1 MTYMKSL
8 SCAAGALLF
17 GGTLGSVPTAFA
29 GLEINGHFYNDN
41 SGGGYGGGYY
51 YFGGGGGAS
60 TLQVGGGVFGTNG
73 GNDGY
78 WNSFSEPSFSARSL
92 VNASGQAT
100 GVTFAQSMAPTH
112 AGTHSTGPG
121 WINGFGGGQ
130 NEALMNSYAYSKTT
144 SANPNT
150 FIFAG
155 LASGATFDLYIYTQP
170 DGDGAGRRLGMTVE
184 GVTQTSS
191 AASITVSEFVLGQN
205 YLKFSG
211 ITVGASG
218 TIGGSWWMVAGEA
231 DFNGFQLIETTV
243 VPAPG
248 AAALL
253 LAAGL
258 IGSRRRR

>member
-1 MTYMKSL
+1 MKYMKSL
-8 SCAAGALLF
+8 SCATGALLF
-17 GGTLGSVPTAFA
+17 GGTLGLAPAALA
-29 GLEINGHFYNDN
+29 GVEINGHFYNDN
-41 SGGGYGGGYY
+41 SGSGYY
-51 YFGGGGGAS
+51 YFSGGAGAS
-60 TLQVGGGVFGTNG
+60 TTQVGGGVFATAG
-73 GNDGY
+73 GY
-78 WNSFSEPSFSARSL
+78 WNAFNSPSLPATSL
-92 VNASGQAT
+92 LNASGQAT

-121 WINGFGGGQ
+121 WINGFGGGP

-155 LASGATFDLYIYTQP
+155 LAAGATFDLYIYTQP

-191 AASITVSEFVLGQN
+191 AASITESEFVLGQN

-258 IGSRRRR
+258 FGSRRRR

>member
-29 GLEINGHFYNDN
+29 GLEINGHFYRDN
-41 SGGGYGGGYY
+41 SGGGYY
-51 YFGGGGGAS
+51 YFGGGGAS
-60 TLQVGGGVFGTNG
+60 TFQVGGGVFGTNG
-73 GNDGY
+73 GDDGY

-92 VNASGQAT
+92 VNASYQAT

-112 AGTHSTGPG
+112 AGTHSTDLG
-121 WINGFGGGQ
+121 WINGFGGGP

-155 LASGATFDLYIYTQP
+155 LAAGATFDLYIYTQP

-258 IGSRRRR
+258 FGSRRRR